1 MLYNLSTC
9 AVLSSDTQVAY
20 NESRGLLTR
29 ASTSWAI
36 RIFCLLQ
43 VSVQVLEL
51 CRNWWG
57 GGIQV
62 RVKILCL
69 APRVLKRDFES
80 IKYLFNTSL
89 IVVILKCDAEIYN
102 YCNEWKLCDLK
113 I

>member
-57 GGIQV
+57 GDTGARKNSLFGPTRAQK
-62 RVKILCL
+62 RLREHKIF
-69 APRVLKRDFES
+69 V
-80 IKYLFNTSL
+80 
-89 IVVILKCDAEIYN
+89 
-102 YCNEWKLCDLK
+102 
-113 I
+113 